1 MGKNGLLILT
11 FTRSPQ
17 TGKCRP
23 RVETAAGKRQTRQMS
38 GHNLLRQPTKR
49 LSNAQADALGKRD
62 GSVRVRA
69 LTSHQSSS
77 ISIPVRSHISV
88 EFVVGS
94 PLVTFQGFFSGF
106 PGFYPSTKA
115 ISSNLN
121 SARLE
126 DLLRLMW
133 LPFQVLKVKNN
144 HRS

>member
-11 FTRSPQ
+11 FTRSLQ

-49 LSNAQADALGKRD
+49 LSKAQADALGKRD

-94 PLVTFQGFFSGF
+94 PLVPRVFLWVPWFVSIHKSNIFKSQFGQVRRPVKVDVAFF
-106 PGFYPSTKA
+106 PS
-115 ISSNLN
+115 IES
-121 SARLE
+121 E
-126 DLLRLMW
+126 E
-133 LPFQVLKVKNN
+133 
-144 HRS
+144 